1 LFTSAQLQ
9 PSPYIF
15 CKKREYQV
23 DVTEHQKDWY
33 CYERGRAAGCG
44 GLGAHPAKVRTG
56 AIAEPKTARTAVAAL
71 FTAESPYV
79 QSNYSVQKTCYICCL
94 NFFHMPSFDI
104 ASKVDLQT
112 LDNAINTVKKE
123 ITNRFDFKNAHVVIE
138 INKKEYTIALEAD
151 SDMKIEQMTD
161 VIISR
166 SMKQGI
172 DAAAFDFSKEP
183 YPSGK
188 IVKKE
193 VSVKNGLKQE
203 DAKKI
208 VKLIKDG
215 GFKVQAAIMDNIV
228 RVTGK
233 KIDDL
238 QQVIAA
244 CRTANLGLPLQFE
257 NMKS

>member
-1 LFTSAQLQ
+1 
-9 PSPYIF
+9 
-15 CKKREYQV
+15 
-23 DVTEHQKDWY
+23 
-33 CYERGRAAGCG
+33 
-44 GLGAHPAKVRTG
+44 
-56 AIAEPKTARTAVAAL
+56 
-71 FTAESPYV
+71 
-79 QSNYSVQKTCYICCL
+79 
-94 NFFHMPSFDI
+94 MPSFDI

-123 ITNRFDFKNAHVVIE
+123 IENRFDFKNSHVVIDLN
-138 INKKEYTIALEAD
+138 NKDFVVKLEAD
-151 SDMKIEQMTD
+151 SDMKLEQIID
-161 VIISR
+161 VMISR

-172 DAAAFDFSKEP
+172 DANAFDFTKEA

-188 IVKKE
+188 VVKKE
-193 VSVKNGLKQE
+193 VTVRNGLKQE

-238 QQVIAA
+238 QEVMQK
-244 CRTANLGLPLQFE
+244 CRTANLGFPLQFD